1 MRTRRC
7 ISAALTT
14 GFVTALALT
23 GTLFAQTQSYASTS
37 VHRESFTNSEATLTI
52 EFLDDDLVH
61 FELAHEVP
69 NGERIFTTSQ
79 VSKTDYA
86 GPTAYGKTG
95 NTMRTGNLSVT
106 VDQQTLCVTTTDITK
121 TPALTLN
128 TTCPRNFTEGWKG
141 LSVSKESMTNA
152 YGLGQH
158 FPTGGTADGDL
169 TGTTRT
175 AGGPYGNAMIYDADN
190 GPVGNTQIPIL
201 YAAGQGN
208 DSYGLFVDGNYRQA
222 WNFKSDPWTFDTY
235 GDELRWYVLQGP
247 DLKDIRSDYLELTGR
262 SPVPPKKAFG
272 LWTSEFGWDNWNEL
286 DANLASLRNAGFPTD
301 GAVMDVNWFG
311 NVTGGS
317 EYSRMGSLSWDTTN
331 FPDPDDKIPALAN
344 RGIGLIT
351 IEEPYISKGLPEYSD
366 LALRGYLVKDGCEDC
381 APVYLSENDWW
392 GRGGMIDFTN
402 PDAASYWHNQK
413 RQPLANQGVLGHW
426 LDLGEPE
433 MYNGNDW
440 TSGVLPGKH
449 QHADY
454 HNYYNL
460 MWTQSVANG
469 YATNGSTQR
478 PFVLTRSGAA
488 GIQRT
493 GAALWSGDIGSKLT
507 ALADQQNVQMHMSMS
522 GIDYF
527 GSDIGGFR
535 REMADTDIN
544 ELYTQW
550 FADSAWFDLP
560 VRPHTENLC
569 NCLNT
574 SPESIGDSASNL
586 ANIQRRYELTPYYY
600 SLAHKAWQ
608 TGEAITPPLVLNYQ
622 SDMNVR
628 TMGHEKMIGKDILVG
643 IVASQGERQRNI
655 YLPEGTWY
663 DYHTNTVT
671 DSQGQWVND
680 VPLWRNGKF
689 TLPAYVRA
697 GAIIPKM
704 YVDNQTQTVDGLRAD
719 GTNHPELIARVYP
732 SKEASSFTLAEDD
745 GTTTNYQ
752 GGAVRSTTIQQ
763 NTNGQQTTVTIAAA
777 EGTYDGATDS
787 RPNIV
792 ELVSETQASTVTV
805 NGVPL
810 TRHASKADFDAAA
823 EGWYNA
829 GSNLIVAKT
838 VEMNVYAEKTFVF
851 STGEQTVSAEF
862 VCDAGTTNY
871 GQSVYVVGNIPQLGA
886 WNPASAVKLEA
897 TDYPQWRGVISGLPP
912 ATNIEW
918 KCVKR
923 QETGYPD
930 EADQWQPG
938 NNNTF
943 ITPDWGN
950 VGRQY
955 GHF

>member
-1 MRTRRC
+1 
-7 ISAALTT
+7 
-14 GFVTALALT
+14 
-23 GTLFAQTQSYASTS
+23 
-37 VHRESFTNSEATLTI
+37 
-52 EFLDDDLVH
+52 
-61 FELAHEVP
+61 
-69 NGERIFTTSQ
+69 
-79 VSKTDYA
+79 
-86 GPTAYGKTG
+86 
-95 NTMRTGNLSVT
+95 
-106 VDQQTLCVTTTDITK
+106 
-121 TPALTLN
+121 
-128 TTCPRNFTEGWKG
+128 
-141 LSVSKESMTNA
+141 
-152 YGLGQH
+152 
-158 FPTGGTADGDL
+158 
-169 TGTTRT
+169 
-175 AGGPYGNAMIYDADN
+175 
-190 GPVGNTQIPIL
+190 
-201 YAAGQGN
+201 
-208 DSYGLFVDGNYRQA
+208 
-222 WNFKSDPWTFDTY
+222 
-235 GDELRWYVLQGP
+235 
-247 DLKDIRSDYLELTGR
+247 
-262 SPVPPKKAFG
+262 
-272 LWTSEFGWDNWNEL
+272 
-286 DANLASLRNAGFPTD
+286 
-301 GAVMDVNWFG
+301 
-311 NVTGGS
+311 
-317 EYSRMGSLSWDTTN
+317 
-331 FPDPDDKIPALAN
+331 
-344 RGIGLIT
+344 
-351 IEEPYISKGLPEYSD
+351 
-366 LALRGYLVKDGCEDC
+366 
-381 APVYLSENDWW
+381 
-392 GRGGMIDFTN
+392 
-402 PDAASYWHNQK
+402 
-413 RQPLANQGVLGHW
+413 
-426 LDLGEPE
+426 
-433 MYNGNDW
+433 
-440 TSGVLPGKH
+440 
-449 QHADY
+449 
-454 HNYYNL
+454 
-460 MWTQSVANG
+460 
-469 YATNGSTQR
+469 
-478 PFVLTRSGAA
+478 
-488 GIQRT
+488 
-493 GAALWSGDIGSKLT
+493 
-507 ALADQQNVQMHMSMS
+507 
-522 GIDYF
+522 
-527 GSDIGGFR
+527 
-535 REMADTDIN
+535 
-544 ELYTQW
+544 
-550 FADSAWFDLP
+550 
-560 VRPHTENLC
+560 
-569 NCLNT
+569 
-574 SPESIGDSASNL
+574 
-586 ANIQRRYELTPYYY
+586 
-600 SLAHKAWQ
+600 
-608 TGEAITPPLVLNYQ
+608 
-622 SDMNVR
+622 MNVR